1 MAAKHPFAAITF
13 DSVVYL
19 GAGYGDNLD
28 ELLTQ
33 INANHWHLVEGDTKK
48 HKPLQ
53 KTINALQNSDK
64 VTLHKHVVS
73 DDGTTKIWY
82 SYNLDEFSG
91 LKKAKELDQLF
102 PGLKLKQEKNV
113 DTQALPDFLR
123 QLELSSKENNLLIID
138 LPGQALE
145 LIESILKAGQK
156 PLFSQMVL
164 TATTEQAFEQ
174 GGTLERIKQW
184 LDKQG
189 YHTRNEP
196 YDDPDF
202 PVLYYSFDKHSA
214 AEFAKLKKERNEA
227 VARASDAEKERD
239 EAVARATG
247 TSKELEQIKK
257 ERDDAVARASGTS
270 KELEQLKKER
280 DDAVARASGTSKELE
295 QLQKQHDEAVA
306 RASGT
311 SKELEQLKKERDEAV
326 ARASGTS
333 KELEQAKKERDDA
346 VARASGTS
354 KELEQL
360 KKERDEAVARASGTR
375 KELEQL
381 KQQLNEKIE
390 QTKQAQSKIKEL
402 EDSLTQTNEEKQKH
416 IDWAH
421 NLKSQLDEAVA
432 RASGTSQELEQTK
445 KERDEQAQWHQK
457 NKDWA
462 ENLKKQLEQ
471 TQAELKEQ
479 QRSSQLSTKLL
490 AKVEADASELRE
502 RYAEKVKSEQE
513 LKDLIKELHAK
524 LQAASHFYHKLEQE
538 HPELLE
544 EL

>member
-19 GAGYGDNLD
+19 GAGYGENLD

-33 INANHWHLVEGDTKK
+33 INANHWHLVEGDSKK

-53 KTINALQNSDK
+53 QAMNALQNSDK

-73 DDGTTKIWY
+73 DDGTTKTWF

-102 PGLKLKQEKNV
+102 PGLKLKQEKAV
-113 DTQALPDFLR
+113 DTQALPDFVR
-123 QLELSSKENNLLIID
+123 QLELSSKENNLLIVD

-164 TATTEQAFEQ
+164 TTTTEQAFEQ

-202 PVLYYSFDKHSA
+202 PVLCYSFDKYSA
-214 AEFAKLKKERNEA
+214 AEFAKLKKERDEA

-239 EAVARATG
+239 EAVARASG

-257 ERDDAVARASGTS
+257 ERDDALARASGTS
-270 KELEQLKKER
+270 KELEQI
-280 DDAVARASGTSKELE
+280 
-295 QLQKQHDEAVA
+295 
-306 RASGT
+306 
-311 SKELEQLKKERDEAV
+311 KKERDEAV

-333 KELEQAKKERDDA
+333 KELEQVKKERDDA
-346 VARASGTS
+346 VALASGTS
-354 KELEQL
+354 KELEKLKHNLTQTSEQL
-360 KKERDEAVARASGTR
+360 EKTAAELSKLKIELKQLQSEKQDLTQKLEIKSKRNT
-375 KELEQL
+375 ELEQANYKL
-381 KQQLNEKIE
+381 AEENEK
-390 QTKQAQSKIKEL
+390 
-402 EDSLTQTNEEKQKH
+402 
-416 IDWAH
+416 
-421 NLKSQLDEAVA
+421 
-432 RASGTSQELEQTK
+432 
-445 KERDEQAQWHQK
+445 
-457 NKDWA
+457 
-462 ENLKKQLEQ
+462 
-471 TQAELKEQ
+471 
-479 QRSSQLSTKLL
+479 TKLNQD
-490 AKVEADASELRE
+490 AIGREMQKVEAQVE
-502 RYAEKVKSEQE
+502 V
-513 LKDLIKELHAK
+513 LKDILFKIR
-524 LQAASHFYHKLEQE
+524 S
-538 HPELLE
+538 E
-544 EL
+544 EGNK

>member
-73 DDGTTKIWY
+73 DDGTTKTWY

-214 AEFAKLKKERNEA
+214 AEFAKLKREVKQRT
-227 VARASDAEKERD
+227 KERD
-239 EAVARATG
+239 EA
-247 TSKELEQIKK
+247 L
-257 ERDDAVARASGTS
+257 ARASGTS
-270 KELEQLKKER
+270 KELEQI
-280 DDAVARASGTSKELE
+280 
-295 QLQKQHDEAVA
+295 
-306 RASGT
+306 
-311 SKELEQLKKERDEAV
+311 KKERDEAV

-333 KELEQAKKERDDA
+333 KELEQIKQQLNEKSEQTNQAQSKI
-346 VARASGTS
+346 
-354 KELEQL
+354 KELEESLTQANKEKQKHIDLVHKLEVQL
-360 KKERDEAVARASGTR
+360 EETEKAKDNVEARLLAAH

-381 KQQLNEKIE
+381 KQQLKDTAELANKADTQYKKIIME
-390 QTKQAQSKIKEL
+390 LNQTK
-402 EDSLTQTNEEKQKH
+402 DSLNAERQLVEKQ
-416 IDWAH
+416 
-421 NLKSQLDEAVA
+421 S
-432 RASGTSQELEQTK
+432 
-445 KERDEQAQWHQK
+445 AQVV
-457 NKDWA
+457 D
-462 ENLKKQLEQ
+462 LKKQFGEC
-471 TQAELKEQ
+471 KE
-479 QRSSQLSTKLL
+479 SQNK
-490 AKVEADASELRE
+490 
-502 RYAEKVKSEQE
+502 
-513 LKDLIKELHAK
+513 LIKEAESKDSDLKK
-524 LQAASHFYHKLEQE
+524 LNHNNEALATENLRLITKNSDLTKQNEILADSVRRIEIQMDLLK
-538 HPELLE
+538 ELLQRD
-544 EL
+544 